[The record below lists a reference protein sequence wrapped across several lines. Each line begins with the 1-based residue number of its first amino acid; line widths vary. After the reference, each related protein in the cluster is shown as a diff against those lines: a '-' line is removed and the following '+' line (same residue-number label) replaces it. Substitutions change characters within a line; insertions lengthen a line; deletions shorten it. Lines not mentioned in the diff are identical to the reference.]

1 MELPEP
7 PEPPAEAELETE
19 LEQPETKET
28 KWADVVKVFLEKNP
42 NLVHEIADAIT
53 VAIRGRPEAI
63 KAEYTLKKY
72 TMVAFVILIGV
83 MLSITTWLAVLDKL
97 SGDTIAFII
106 GTAFGSIITFL
117 YRFLSGKEA

>member
-7 PEPPAEAELETE
+7 PEPPAEAE

-28 KWADVVKVFLEKNP
+28 KWADVVKVFLEENP
-42 NLVHEIADAIT
+42 NLVHEIADAVTI
-53 VAIRGRPEAI
+53 AIRGRPEVI

-83 MLSITTWLAVLDKL
+83 MLSLTTWLAVLDKL